1 MTPDVCT
8 VLLDIRTVPGLTYE
22 KILCRLE
29 TVFQD
34 ISRNSGGIPSLTT
47 TIKNHRI
54 SIEADKASWGV
65 SQLVK
70 SMEAAG
76 IKEAYSGISYFTD
89 ASILAEGKE
98 GLTTVLFGPGS
109 ADMAHKPNECVCI
122 ADYLKAVRALTNMA
136 AARSEDESNN

>member
-1 MTPDVCT
+1 
-8 VLLDIRTVPGLTYE
+8 
-22 KILCRLE
+22 
-29 TVFQD
+29 
-34 ISRNSGGIPSLTT
+34 
-47 TIKNHRI
+47 
-54 SIEADKASWGV
+54 
-65 SQLVK
+65 
-70 SMEAAG
+70 MEAAG

-122 ADYLKAVRALTNMA
+122 ADYLKAVRALTNIA